1 MTAGGT
7 CFWQHYAR
15 SMQPPGF
22 DQITSGA
29 ARLFKVR
36 RNVAI
41 HDARLQR
48 ALRDHSEWLDE
59 RDQQLQHHL
68 MQLNAKFEARGAF
81 RSGTRLRERA
91 DAKSEA
97 LRELRKARNRLDDLI
112 NDILN
117 EETLLEC
124 TYRRLRRRP
133 VAMIAVSAGEAE
145 IESRWSAPEGGQDGT
160 PVIEIRQ
167 L

>member
-1 MTAGGT
+1 
-7 CFWQHYAR
+7 
-15 SMQPPGF
+15 MQPPGF
-22 DQITSGA
+22 DQIASGA

-41 HDARLQR
+41 HDTRLQR

-68 MQLNAKFEARGAF
+68 VQLNAKFEAKGVF
-81 RSGTRLRERA
+81 RSGTRLQERA

-97 LRELRKARNRLDDLI
+97 IRELMKARNRLGDLRT
-112 NDILN
+112 DILN
-117 EETLLEC
+117 EETLLER

-133 VAMIAVSAGEAE
+133 VALIAVSAAEAE
-145 IESRWSAPEGGQDGT
+145 IESRWSA
-160 PVIEIRQ
+160 V
-167 L
+167 